1 MHPWAR
7 RYAEGSAR
15 FTQLLKQPGLATAYS
30 VFTGHYNLEILP
42 GLGFPALQRTAVRR
56 RRLGDSHC
64 RRSFH
69 FAKFAWFLL
78 CFNDLCVQSLEQ

>member
-42 GLGFPALQRTAVRR
+42 GLGFPAPKNSCQTSPSWRFSLSPLIPFREI
-56 RRLGDSHC
+56 
-64 RRSFH
+64 
-69 FAKFAWFLL
+69 
-78 CFNDLCVQSLEQ
+78 CVVPTLFQ